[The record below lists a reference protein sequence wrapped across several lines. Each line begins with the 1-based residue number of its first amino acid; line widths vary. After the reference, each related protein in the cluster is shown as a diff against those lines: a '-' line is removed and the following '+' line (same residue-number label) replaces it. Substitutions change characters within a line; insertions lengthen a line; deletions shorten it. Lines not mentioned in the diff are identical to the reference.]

1 MSAINKFIIQGSF
14 GGRLVKWKGRTA
26 SIAPGILFATVSAIA
41 LTTGGLSRAD
51 TYTYSDTSYNNIQ
64 TEIVQNSTISVT
76 SSDYGT
82 STSSTSSAYSYA
94 EIHGIEIN
102 SISNGGSI
110 TNTGSIKV
118 DAKNVESIFSYSST
132 FTNYILADA
141 SGISID
147 GNASGYIKNTGKI
160 EVTNVATS
168 DYNSGIALASGIIV
182 GENVLASIINSGTI
196 NVDME
201 MTTASISGGAAY
213 GINFGDIGANGKLEN
228 SGLIVV
234 SGVAAHGIYGDG
246 ALSGEIINS
255 SSSQGI
261 EVNADGL
268 ATDINAIGV
277 GIFQDELSGEGKI
290 VNNGKIAVNAYSYTS
305 ASLAGVVAN
314 TIGESGSISNNGK
327 IDISATVH
335 SVAAIGFGVNAG
347 DVAGNITNSGTISI
361 DAVLS
366 TGIFVQDKLS
376 GTITN
381 TSDGTISVNGNGSD
395 TTGSAAGI
403 YIGNIN
409 EGGLVSNLGNIEVE
423 ASAFASSTS
432 EIKAT
437 AYGIH
442 VDTLLIDGSITNS
455 GTVEVVADANNTS
468 HTSAA
473 TANIT
478 ANAYG
483 VYVDSADGSIINSGT
498 IYVSAEADVYASYT
512 TSTSTIV
519 SSFDLSASANAYG
532 ILVNTLSIGG
542 SITNSGTINVEA
554 SADASSAS
562 SSGSGTIYASEAA
575 YGIYVGD
582 AAGNIDNSGN
592 ISANAESNAHGI
604 YVDGTLTAT
613 IKNNGTGSSDGI
625 FVGNASSSPSSSSFT
640 EPRYAEGIFVD
651 TIGDGGSISNSGL
664 IDAKASFSGSA
675 FAYGINVKT
684 LASGG
689 SISNSGLIDVSAEAD
704 SSSAFAYGINVK
716 ALESGG
722 SITNSG
728 TIDVDANNYSS
739 SSSVE
744 ATAIGIYVENNTGS
758 ITNDGNIT
766 VNASATFKTAKAYG
780 IQTDTVSSSGA
791 ITNSG
796 DIKVTVA
803 EQSEVLSQ
811 RISLEGIAPSLDV
824 YAAGIYVD
832 TLEVGGTISNTG
844 NIDIT
849 NNQTGGIVSGIFVNK
864 MNGTISDVGTITTA
878 DEGTYAIYLKDGTGT
893 LKLTADDDVTGL
905 IHVNAHDVTIDAT
918 GQSAVFNFEDENIE
932 AGEFDT
938 KTNEYSGSWMNIGN
952 EDYPIY
958 SWSAVSI
965 NSADMDT
972 SSMAVPIFGNLLNE
986 LSAPCATPKEV
997 NGDNFGLVSECPQIG
1012 ISSSE
1017 TFFAISRDRSEFSG
1031 SNGANDTAIS
1041 TNSATLGYGG
1051 FTSSGTWI
1059 AAGAGQYVSKGE
1071 SLPNSAGT
1079 SGYFVGYT
1087 LGKSLNNFYAETG
1100 LGYGISKTHNNR
1112 KIIGSEDAKS
1122 TFDSDFTTAHI
1133 GLKRSFELSNSMD
1146 LQLFGSA
1153 RYSKQTNDRY
1163 TETNSSANATVAE
1176 RDIVSMENE
1185 LGIEAIYNLNKGA
1198 RLIIGMSAVT
1208 KRMSGDETMNITIG
1222 TEEKDLKSTLS
1233 DYSGQSLTLE
1243 YQVPVSVNGQFK
1255 FGAERKISE
1264 STSWNAGLRWS
1275 F

>member
-1 MSAINKFIIQGSF
+1 M
-14 GGRLVKWKGRTA
+14 
-26 SIAPGILFATVSAIA
+26 GIL
-41 LTTGGLSRAD
+41 
-51 TYTYSDTSYNNIQ
+51 
-64 TEIVQNSTISVT
+64 
-76 SSDYGT
+76 
-82 STSSTSSAYSYA
+82 
-94 EIHGIEIN
+94 
-102 SISNGGSI
+102 
-110 TNTGSIKV
+110 
-118 DAKNVESIFSYSST
+118 ES
-132 FTNYILADA
+132 
-141 SGISID
+141 
-147 GNASGYIKNTGKI
+147 
-160 EVTNVATS
+160 
-168 DYNSGIALASGIIV
+168 
-182 GENVLASIINSGTI
+182 
-196 NVDME
+196 
-201 MTTASISGGAAY
+201 
-213 GINFGDIGANGKLEN
+213 
-228 SGLIVV
+228 
-234 SGVAAHGIYGDG
+234 
-246 ALSGEIINS
+246 
-255 SSSQGI
+255 
-261 EVNADGL
+261 
-268 ATDINAIGV
+268 
-277 GIFQDELSGEGKI
+277 
-290 VNNGKIAVNAYSYTS
+290 
-305 ASLAGVVAN
+305 
-314 TIGESGSISNNGK
+314 
-327 IDISATVH
+327 
-335 SVAAIGFGVNAG
+335 
-347 DVAGNITNSGTISI
+347 
-361 DAVLS
+361 
-366 TGIFVQDKLS
+366 
-376 GTITN
+376 
-381 TSDGTISVNGNGSD
+381 
-395 TTGSAAGI
+395 
-403 YIGNIN
+403 
-409 EGGLVSNLGNIEVE
+409 
-423 ASAFASSTS
+423 
-432 EIKAT
+432 
-437 AYGIH
+437 
-442 VDTLLIDGSITNS
+442 
-455 GTVEVVADANNTS
+455 
-468 HTSAA
+468 
-473 TANIT
+473 
-478 ANAYG
+478 
-483 VYVDSADGSIINSGT
+483 
-498 IYVSAEADVYASYT
+498 
-512 TSTSTIV
+512 
-519 SSFDLSASANAYG
+519 
-532 ILVNTLSIGG
+532 GG
-542 SITNSGTINVEA
+542 SITNSGSIYGFATASSSAEANAYGINVKTIDSGGSIANSGLIDVSAEADSSGSAFAYGINVGALESGGSITNSGEIVA
-554 SADASSAS
+554 SATASS
-562 SSGSGTIYASEAA
+562 SSGSAFAYGINVGTLGGSISNSGIIEAWGATASGTAYGIYVGTLGGSIANSGTIDVDAHAPSSSSSGTA

-582 AAGNIDNSGN
+582 VAGNIENSGN
-592 ISANAESNAHGI
+592 ISADADSNAHGI
-604 YVDGTLTAT
+604 YVDGTLTAA
-613 IKNNGTGSSDGI
+613 IKNNGTDLSDGI
-625 FVGNASSSPSSSSFT
+625 FVGDDT
-640 EPRYAEGIFVD
+640 VPRYAEGIFVD

-728 TIDVDANNYSS
+728 TIDVDANNSS

-849 NNQTGGIVSGIFVNK
+849 NNQTGGIVSGIFVNN

-938 KTNEYSGSWMNIGN
+938 KTNEYSGSWKNIGD

-986 LSAPCATPKEV
+986 LSAPCATPKEI

-1012 ISSSE
+1012 VSSSE

-1041 TNSATLGYGG
+1041 TNSVTLGYGG

>member
-147 GNASGYIKNTGKI
+147 GNASGSIKNSGKI

-182 GENVLASIINSGTI
+182 GGNVSASIINSGTI

-234 SGVAAHGIYGDG
+234 SGVVAHGIYGDG
-246 ALSGEIINS
+246 A
-255 SSSQGI
+255 
-261 EVNADGL
+261 
-268 ATDINAIGV
+268 
-277 GIFQDELSGEGKI
+277 
-290 VNNGKIAVNAYSYTS
+290 
-305 ASLAGVVAN
+305 
-314 TIGESGSISNNGK
+314 
-327 IDISATVH
+327 
-335 SVAAIGFGVNAG
+335 
-347 DVAGNITNSGTISI
+347 
-361 DAVLS
+361 
-366 TGIFVQDKLS
+366 LS

-381 TSDGTISVNGNGSD
+381 TSDGTINVIGSGSN

-403 YIGNIN
+403 DIGNIN

-423 ASAFASSTS
+423 ASAFASSSNDT
-432 EIKAT
+432 KAT
-437 AYGIH
+437 AYGII
-442 VDTLLIDGSITNS
+442 VDTLSIGGSITNS
-455 GTVEVVADANNTS
+455 GTIGVDAKANNTS
-468 HTSAA
+468 HTSPT

-498 IYVSAEADVYASYT
+498 IYVSAEAGAFANYSSDST
-512 TSTSTIV
+512 TVIA

-532 ILVNTLSIGG
+532 IHVGALLIGG
-542 SITNSGTINVEA
+542 SIANSGTINVEA
-554 SADASSAS
+554 FASAS
-562 SSGSGTIYASEAA
+562 SVSSDTASGAIYASGNA

-582 AAGNIDNSGN
+582 VAGNIENSGN
-592 ISANAESNAHGI
+592 ISANADSNAGGI

-625 FVGNASSSPSSSSFT
+625 FVGDDT
-640 EPRYAEGIFVD
+640 VPRYAEGIFVD

-728 TIDVDANNYSS
+728 TIDVDANNSSS

-811 RISLEGIAPSLDV
+811 RKSLEGIAPSLDV

-849 NNQTGGIVSGIFVNK
+849 NNQTGGIVSGIFVNN

-938 KTNEYSGSWMNIGN
+938 KTNEYSGSWKNIGD

-986 LSAPCATPKEV
+986 LSAPCATPKEI

-1012 ISSSE
+1012 VSSSE